1 MQSNQLRRRE
11 FITLLGGAAAAW
23 PLAANA
29 QQGERVRLI
38 AFLTGSTESDPNVHT
53 WISALGGGLEP
64 LGWKEGRNVR
74 FERRFAA
81 GDTARVQKLAKELV
95 QLNPDVI
102 VTSSTPTA
110 TALLQETR
118 TIPIVFTNLADPL
131 GSGVVSSLAHP
142 GGNATGFTNFEFGIG
157 GKWLDILRD
166 IVPHIRRTSIIFNPA
181 AATYS
186 GGFIRSFDAAA
197 RSFAVQP
204 IVAPVNDVAGIE
216 DAISTQAREPGGSA
230 IVLMDIF
237 TVSNRLP
244 IIASSVRHRVPVVYP
259 YRVMATDGGLVA
271 YGPDI
276 PDLFRR
282 AAAYVDRILRGAK
295 PGDLPVQ
302 QPTKYELVINLRTA
316 KALGLT
322 VPPTLL
328 ARADEVIE

>member
-1 MQSNQLRRRE
+1 
-11 FITLLGGAAAAW
+11 
-23 PLAANA
+23 
-29 QQGERVRLI
+29 
-38 AFLTGSTESDPNVHT
+38 
-53 WISALGGGLEP
+53 
-64 LGWKEGRNVR
+64 
-74 FERRFAA
+74 
-81 GDTARVQKLAKELV
+81 
-95 QLNPDVI
+95 
-102 VTSSTPTA
+102 
-110 TALLQETR
+110 LLQSSSGFCTNCCAATR
-118 TIPIVFTNLADPL
+118 ASQSWSILVFANLADPL
-131 GSGVVSSLAHP
+131 GSGLVSSLAHP

-166 IVPHIRRTSIIFNPA
+166 IVPHMRRTSIIFNPA
-181 AATYS
+181 AAVYS

-204 IVAPVNDVAGIE
+204 IVAPVNDIAGIE
-216 DAISTQAREPGGSA
+216 DAISTQALEPGGSA

-316 KALGLT
+316 KALGLEI
-322 VPPTLL
+322 PPSLL

>member
-1 MQSNQLRRRE
+1 MIRRRE
-11 FITLLGGAAAAW
+11 FITLLGGAAVTWPVAAK
-23 PLAANA
+23 A
-29 QQGERVRLI
+29 QQAERVRLI
-38 AFLTGSTESDPNVHT
+38 GFLSGSTERDPNVHT
-53 WISALGGGLEP
+53 WISALGRGLES
-64 LGWKEGRNVR
+64 LGWKDGRNVR

-81 GDTARVQKLAKELV
+81 GDTARIQKLAKELV

-110 TALLQETR
+110 TALVRETR
-118 TIPIVFTNLADPL
+118 TIPIVFANLADPL
-131 GSGVVSSLAHP
+131 GSGLVSSLAHP
-142 GGNATGFTNFEFGIG
+142 GGNVTGFTNFEFGIG

-166 IVPHIRRTSIIFNPA
+166 IVPIRRTSIIFNPVA
-181 AATYS
+181 APYS
-186 GGFIRSFDAAA
+186 GGFIQSFDAAA

-204 IVAPVNDVAGIE
+204 IVAPVNDVTGIE
-216 DAISTQAREPGGSA
+216 DAISMQAREPGGSA

-259 YRVMATDGGLVA
+259 YRVMAIDGGLVA

-295 PGDLPVQ
+295 SGDLPVQ
-302 QPTKYELVINLRTA
+302 QPTKYELVINLKTA
-316 KALGLT
+316 KALGFEI
-322 VPPTLL
+322 PPTLL